1 MVLHGTICIIRFVLY
16 DSYLVNLFIQIWK
29 DRTHPIFWES
39 YHTHFN
45 LESCHDFAIYMFRL
59 VKSNKL
65 FHVRL
70 PLEIL
75 RNSSKPFPE
84 AATGGVPQKGFCK
97 HFKIFTGKH
106 LCWGLFFNKVAGHH
120 SCNFIKTWIPKQ
132 IFPRLQNKYFLWLLR
147 NLQ

>member
-1 MVLHGTICIIRFVLY
+1 
-16 DSYLVNLFIQIWK
+16 
-29 DRTHPIFWES
+29 
-39 YHTHFN
+39 
-45 LESCHDFAIYMFRL
+45 MFRL

-106 LCWGLFFNKVAGHH
+106 LCWGLFFNKVAGHQP
-120 SCNFIKTWIPKQ
+120 CKFIKA
-132 IFPRLQNKYFLWLLR
+132 RLKRDSNIDISCGDQEIYN
-147 NLQ
+147 NT

>member
-1 MVLHGTICIIRFVLY
+1 
-16 DSYLVNLFIQIWK
+16 
-29 DRTHPIFWES
+29 
-39 YHTHFN
+39 
-45 LESCHDFAIYMFRL
+45 MFRL

-84 AATGGVPQKGFCK
+84 AATGGIPQKCFCK
-97 HFKIFTGKH
+97 HFKMFTGKC

-120 SCNFIKTWIPKQ
+120 SCNFIKTWISKQTPKQ
-132 IFPRLQNKYFLWLLR
+132 IFLVIIEKFTITP
-147 NLQ
+147 NLKNIYEQLHWKSFVRTFFRSELSKGTFDEKNVHL